1 MNNDLTLQAYDYQL
15 PQENIAQNPA
25 AQRDVSRLL
34 TLDVGSGAISHN
46 VFSDVTKYFRPH
58 DLLVLNDTRVF
69 PARLHGYK
77 DTGGKAEL
85 FLLRFP
91 EKTQDKEEVVVPAL
105 IKSSRPPKIG
115 STISIG
121 KKLTATILEYDT
133 GTVMARLNS
142 SSDKDLGQLLEE
154 YGEVPLPPYISRNSG
169 STVEDRKRYQTIY
182 ASEPGAVAA
191 PTAGLHFTDQILEKL
206 QEKGVDIVRVTL
218 HVGYGTFAPVRHEK
232 ITEHCIHQEYLRIP
246 RRTVKQIKQTKREGG
261 RVWAVGTTTVRA
273 LEFWAQQ
280 NQPSFLEGWCDLYI
294 YPGYEFS
301 VVDNLLTN
309 FHLPKSSLLF
319 LVSALC
325 GRETL
330 LGCYDEAISKGY
342 RFYSYGDA
350 MAIIKRP

>member
-1 MNNDLTLQAYDYQL
+1 MDNDLNLQAYDYQL

-34 TLDVGSGAISHN
+34 TLDVGSGAISHHI
-46 VFSDVTKYFRPH
+46 FSDVTRYFRQH

-69 PARLHGYK
+69 PARLHGHK

-91 EKTQDKEEVVVPAL
+91 EKIQDREKVVVPAL

-115 STISIG
+115 NTISIG
-121 KKLTATILEYDT
+121 EKLTATILEYNT
-133 GTVMARLNS
+133 GTALVRLNS
-142 SSDKDLGQLLEE
+142 FSDKDLGQLLEE
-154 YGEVPLPPYISRNSG
+154 YGEVPLPPYINRTSG
-169 STVEDRKRYQTIY
+169 STSEDRKRYQTVY

-191 PTAGLHFTDQILEKL
+191 PTAGLHFTDQVFSEL
-206 QEKGVDIVRVTL
+206 QRKEVDIARVTL

-232 ITEHCIHQEYLRIP
+232 ITEHRIHKEYLRIP
-246 RRTVKQIKQTKREGG
+246 EKTVKQIEKTRQHGG
-261 RVWAVGTTTVRA
+261 RIWAVGTTSVRA
-273 LEFWAQQ
+273 LEFWAQK
-280 NQPSFLEGWCDLYI
+280 NQPTSLEGWCDLYI
-294 YPGYEFS
+294 YPGHEFL

-325 GRETL
+325 GRTTL
-330 LGCYDEAISKGY
+330 LTCYEEAISKDY

-350 MAIIKRP
+350 MAIIKCP